1 MNTYI
6 HCVVQ
11 QACLLNGQQFCTKH
25 RACTCSGFPILVK
38 DSEAHKN
45 HLYRA
50 QKALEDKSKAGEG
63 GADAML
69 ARGGNMPHPMMG
81 MATGAPGGAS
91 MVPGTSDVPASWRI
105 HVGNLPVGT
114 TGDELRAIFSAFGEV
129 SSTSVRFDT
138 GRPTGYGFVHFCAE
152 KPAQLAMSAPPI
164 ELRGLTIKVNSV
176 NIPQSSGGD
185 WQLDDEP
192 LGGVAL
198 NSNQRIDL
206 MNRLAGK
213 TAAPAP
219 MPTPAVPTTTFSTV
233 VAGEPSRGLIVRNMF
248 NPAEETEAVRS
259 VLAFT
264 CLVAGC

>member
-1 MNTYI
+1 M
-6 HCVVQ
+6 
-11 QACLLNGQQFCTKH
+11 
-25 RACTCSGFPILVK
+25 VK

-219 MPTPAVPTTTFSTV
+219 MPGGRPGGAADASGGDLAHAFVVGAGATTFSGACAQGPAVGARSGFPLFVKT
-233 VAGEPSRGLIVRNMF
+233 AG
-248 NPAEETEAVRS
+248 AADRS
-259 VLAFT
+259 PVPGSGAA
-264 CLVAGC
+264 AGRA